1 MRRIYWDTMLY
12 AYWLEGNNKLSQ
24 RVEHIHQTMLRR
36 SDTLCSSL
44 FVLGELLVGPVKAND
59 PKAEASIQQF
69 FDSDAVAMLPFNPQ
83 AVRLFAELR
92 ANHGVKALDALHL
105 SIAATSG
112 VDLFLTHDRRLHKVV
127 APGLPFIAGLET
139 DLF

>member
-12 AYWLEGNNKLSQ
+12 AYWLESTSELSQ
-24 RVEHIHQTMLRR
+24 RVQQIHQAMRQR

-44 FVLGELLVGPVKAND
+44 FVLGELMVGPIKAND
-59 PKAEASIQQF
+59 SAAAAAIQQF
-69 FDSDAVAMLPFNPQ
+69 FDSGQVAMLPYTAQ
-83 AVRLFAELR
+83 AIRLFAELR
-92 ANHGVKALDALHL
+92 AHHGVKTLDALHL
-105 SIAATSG
+105 SLAATSG

-127 APGLPFIAGLET
+127 VPGLPFIAGLET

>member
-24 RVEHIHQTMLRR
+24 RIQQIHRTMLQR

-44 FVLGELLVGPVKAND
+44 FVLGELMVGPIKAND
-59 PKAEASIQQF
+59 DAAATAIQQF
-69 FDSDAVAMLPFNPQ
+69 FDSDQVTMLPHTVQ
-83 AVRLFAELR
+83 AIRLFAQLR
-92 ANHGVKALDALHL
+92 AHHGVKALDALHL
-105 SIAATSG
+105 SVAATSG

-127 APGLPFIAGLET
+127 VPGLPFIAGLET

>member
-1 MRRIYWDTMLY
+1 MLY

-24 RVEHIHQTMLRR
+24 RVQHIHKTMLQR

-44 FVLGELLVGPVKAND
+44 FVLGELLVGPFKTTDAAAAN
-59 PKAEASIQQF
+59 AIQQF
-69 FDSDAVAMLPFNPQ
+69 FDSDQITMLPYTQQ

-92 ANHGVKALDALHL
+92 AHHGVKALDALHL

>member
-24 RVEHIHQTMLRR
+24 RVQHIHQTMLQR

-59 PKAEASIQQF
+59 AAAASAIQSF
-69 FDSDAVAMLPFNPQ
+69 FDSDGVTMLTYTPQ
-83 AVRLFAELR
+83 AIRLFAELR
-92 ANHGVKALDALHL
+92 AHHGVKALDALHL

-112 VDLFLTHDRRLHKVV
+112 VDLFLTHDRRLHRVLV
-127 APGLPFIAGLET
+127 PGLPFIAGLET

>member
-24 RVEHIHQTMLRR
+24 RVQQIHQTMLQR
-36 SDTLCSSL
+36 SDTLCGSL
-44 FVLGELLVGPVKAND
+44 FVLGELLVGPAKAND
-59 PKAEASIQQF
+59 AAAATAIQQF
-69 FDSDAVAMLPFNPQ
+69 FDSDQVTMLPYVPQ
-83 AVRLFAELR
+83 AVRLFADLR
-92 ANHGVKALDALHL
+92 AHHGVKALDALHL
-105 SIAATSG
+105 AIAATSG

>member
-24 RVEHIHQTMLRR
+24 RVQEIHQTMLQR

-59 PKAEASIQQF
+59 ATAAASIQQF
-69 FDSDAVAMLPFNPQ
+69 FDSDEVSMLTYAPQ
-83 AVRLFAELR
+83 AVRMFADLR
-92 ANHGVKALDALHL
+92 AHHGVKALDALHL

-112 VDLFLTHDRRLHKVV
+112 VDLFLTHDRRLHKLAV
-127 APGLPFIAGLET
+127 PGLPFIAGLET

>member
-12 AYWLEGNNKLSQ
+12 AYWLESNSKLSQ
-24 RVEHIHQTMLRR
+24 RVQEIHRVMLQR

-44 FVLGELLVGPVKAND
+44 FVLGELLVGPAKANN
-59 PKAEASIQQF
+59 AAAATAIQQF
-69 FDSDAVAMLPFNPQ
+69 FDSDGVTMLPYTSQ
-83 AVRLFAELR
+83 AIRVFAELR
-92 ANHGVKALDALHL
+92 AHHGVKALDALHL

-112 VDLFLTHDRRLHKVV
+112 VDLFLTHDRRLHKLAV
-127 APGLPFIAGLET
+127 PGLPFIAGIET

>member
-1 MRRIYWDTMLY
+1 MSRIYWDTMLY
-12 AYWLEGNNKLSQ
+12 AYWLEGNGKYGN
-24 RVEHIHQTMLRR
+24 RVQQIHQTMLQR
-36 SDTLCSSL
+36 SDALCSSL

-59 PKAEASIQQF
+59 AAAATAIQQF
-69 FDSDAVAMLPFNPQ
+69 FDSDAVTMLPYTSQ

-92 ANHGVKALDALHL
+92 AHHGVKALDALHL
-105 SIAATSG
+105 AIAATSG

-127 APGLPFIAGLET
+127 VPGLPFIAGLET

>member
-24 RVEHIHQTMLRR
+24 RVQHIHQTMLQR

-59 PKAEASIQQF
+59 AAAASAIQNF
-69 FDSDAVAMLPFNPQ
+69 FDSDRVTMLTYTPQ
-83 AVRLFAELR
+83 AVRLRSEEHTSELQSLR
-92 ANHGVKALDALHL
+92 HL
-105 SIAATSG
+105 
-112 VDLFLTHDRRLHKVV
+112 VCR
-127 APGLPFIAGLET
+127 
-139 DLF
+139 

>member
-24 RVEHIHQTMLRR
+24 RVQQIHKTMLQR

-44 FVLGELLVGPVKAND
+44 FVLGELMVGPAKAND
-59 PKAEASIQQF
+59 AAAANAIQQF
-69 FDSDAVAMLPFNPQ
+69 FDSDQITMLPYTPQ

-92 ANHGVKALDALHL
+92 AHHGVKALDALHL
-105 SIAATSG
+105 AIAATSG

>member
-24 RVEHIHQTMLRR
+24 RVQQIHQVMLQR
-36 SDTLCSSL
+36 SDTLCGSL
-44 FVLGELLVGPVKAND
+44 FVLGELMVGPIKAND
-59 PKAEASIQQF
+59 AAAAAAIQQF
-69 FDSDAVAMLPFNPQ
+69 FDSDGVTMLPFTSQ
-83 AVRLFAELR
+83 AIRMFAELR
-92 ANHGVKALDALHL
+92 AHHGVKALDALHL

-112 VDLFLTHDRRLHKVV
+112 VDLFLTHDRRLHKLAV
-127 APGLPFIAGLET
+127 PGLPFIAGIET

>member
-12 AYWLEGNNKLSQ
+12 AYWLEGNNKLSR
-24 RVEHIHQTMLRR
+24 RVEQIHRTMLQR

-44 FVLGELLVGPVKAND
+44 FVLGELMVGPVKAND
-59 PKAEASIQQF
+59 PAAASAIQQF
-69 FDSDAVAMLPFNPQ
+69 FDSDGVTMIAYTAH
-83 AVRLFAELR
+83 AIRLFAELR

-112 VDLFLTHDRRLHKVV
+112 VDLFLTHDRRLHKLVV
-127 APGLPFIAGLET
+127 PGLPFIAGLET

>member
-12 AYWLEGNNKLSQ
+12 AYWLEDNDKLSQ
-24 RVEHIHQTMLRR
+24 RVQQIHKIMLQR

-44 FVLGELLVGPVKAND
+44 FVLGELLVGPRKAND
-59 PKAEASIQQF
+59 AAAASSIEQF
-69 FDSDAVAMLPFNPQ
+69 FDSDGVTMLAYTPQ
-83 AVRLFAELR
+83 AVCVFADLR
-92 ANHGVKALDALHL
+92 AHHGVKALDALHL

-112 VDLFLTHDRRLHKVV
+112 VDLFLTHDRRLHKLAV
-127 APGLPFIAGLET
+127 PGLPFIAGLET

>member
-24 RVEHIHQTMLRR
+24 RVQQIHQTMLQR

-59 PKAEASIQQF
+59 AAAASAIQNF
-69 FDSDAVAMLPFNPQ
+69 FDSDRVTMLTYTPQ

-92 ANHGVKALDALHL
+92 ARHGVKALDALHL

-112 VDLFLTHDRRLHKVV
+112 IELFLTHDRRLHKVV
-127 APGLPFIAGLET
+127 VPGLPFIAGLET

>member
-1 MRRIYWDTMLY
+1 
-12 AYWLEGNNKLSQ
+12 
-24 RVEHIHQTMLRR
+24 MLRR
-36 SDTLCSSL
+36 SDILCGSL
-44 FVLGELLVGPVKAND
+44 FVLGELLVGPLKTCDTA
-59 PKAEASIQQF
+59 AASGIQQF
-69 FDSDAVAMLPFNPQ
+69 FDSDAVSMLSYTHQ
-83 AVRLFAELR
+83 SARRFAELR

-105 SIAATSG
+105 SIAATAG

>member
-24 RVEHIHQTMLRR
+24 RVQHIHQTMLQR
-36 SDTLCSSL
+36 SDPLCSSL

-59 PKAEASIQQF
+59 AAAASAIQNF
-69 FDSDAVAMLPFNPQ
+69 FDSDRVTMLTYTPQ

-92 ANHGVKALDALHL
+92 ARHGVKALDALHL

-112 VDLFLTHDRRLHKVV
+112 IELFLTHDRRLHKVV
-127 APGLPFIAGLET
+127 VPGLPFIAGLET

>member
-1 MRRIYWDTMLY
+1 MLY
-12 AYWLEGNNKLSQ
+12 AYWLEGNSKYGN
-24 RVEHIHQTMLRR
+24 RVQQIHKTMLQR

-44 FVLGELLVGPVKAND
+44 FVLGELLIGPTKAND
-59 PKAEASIQQF
+59 APAAAAIQQF
-69 FDSDAVAMLPFNPQ
+69 FDSDQITMLPYSSQ
-83 AVRLFAELR
+83 AGRLFAELR
-92 ANHGVKALDALHL
+92 AHHGVKALDALHL

>member
-12 AYWLEGNNKLSQ
+12 AYWLEGDNKPSQ
-24 RVEHIHQTMLRR
+24 PVQQIYQTMLQRA
-36 SDTLCSSL
+36 DTLCSSP
-44 FVLGELLVGPVKAND
+44 FVLSGLLVGSAPEND
-59 PKAEASIQQF
+59 MAAYSSIQQF
-69 FDSDAVAMLPFNPQ
+69 FDSDAVSMLPYTTQ

-105 SIAATSG
+105 SISAAAG
-112 VDLFLTHDRRLHKVV
+112 VDLFLTHDRRLHKLIV
-127 APGLPFIAGLET
+127 PGLPFIAGLET

>member
-24 RVEHIHQTMLRR
+24 RVQHIHQTMLQR

-59 PKAEASIQQF
+59 AAAASAIQNF
-69 FDSDAVAMLPFNPQ
+69 FDSDRVTMLTYTPQ

-92 ANHGVKALDALHL
+92 ARHGVKALDALHL

-112 VDLFLTHDRRLHKVV
+112 IELFLTHDRRLHKVV
-127 APGLPFIAGLET
+127 VPGLPFIAGLET